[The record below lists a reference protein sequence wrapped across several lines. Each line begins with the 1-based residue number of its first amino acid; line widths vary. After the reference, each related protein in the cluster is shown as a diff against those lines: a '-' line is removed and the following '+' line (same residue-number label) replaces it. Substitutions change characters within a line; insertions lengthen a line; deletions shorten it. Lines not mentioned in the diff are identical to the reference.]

1 LKIITFF
8 DVIRHISSDQKSSI
22 AEIVIVFNKGKNSEM
37 DFCSKLMQ
45 PVSQAD
51 FKYGNTLLLIMVFLF
66 VQEQVLFNK
75 IPHLLM
81 YLHCSYVHGLWYHPN

>member
-1 LKIITFF
+1 
-8 DVIRHISSDQKSSI
+8 
-22 AEIVIVFNKGKNSEM
+22 M

-45 PVSQAD
+45 LVAQAD
-51 FKYGNTLLLIMVFLF
+51 FVNGNTLLLIMVFRF

-81 YLHCSYVHGLWYHPN
+81 YLHCCYVHGLWHSWYPN